1 MVVAEAVVVAIHSI
15 LVMFGLSIYTLDD
28 ANLAFQ
34 EHYRTGARTS
44 GRSLPH
50 SSTAYL
56 LLSSART
63 GGAIEWSSKQSNNAY
78 TTLRR
83 ASRLATRL
91 LALHPAPPPRR
102 HFRFC
107 FLSSQNARL
116 PSVDAR
122 LDVLE
127 QGRVEDALGVH
138 LLDEGVGLL
147 DELQARR
154 LHLGRRVGHGGDAG
168 ARGRRVAVHEDVLA
182 PQVPL
187 FQNVVQGLLH
197 VGGQLIPR
205 AVDGVPDLA
214 LPRSVEG
221 LVECACITFLLVV
234 IYRFY

>member
-1 MVVAEAVVVAIHSI
+1 MVAIHSI

-34 EHYRTGARTS
+34 EHYRSTASGARTS

-91 LALHPAPPPRR
+91 LALHPAPPPQR
-102 HFRFC
+102 HLRFC

-116 PSVDAR
+116 
-122 LDVLE
+122 
-127 QGRVEDALGVH
+127 
-138 LLDEGVGLL
+138 
-147 DELQARR
+147 
-154 LHLGRRVGHGGDAG
+154 
-168 ARGRRVAVHEDVLA
+168 
-182 PQVPL
+182 
-187 FQNVVQGLLH
+187 
-197 VGGQLIPR
+197 
-205 AVDGVPDLA
+205 
-214 LPRSVEG
+214 
-221 LVECACITFLLVV
+221 
-234 IYRFY
+234 